1 MNSTNIQFTI
11 EFMQTMST
19 KRQMSPPCRS
29 AWLPSNCLAQAQ
41 GGQAASQH
49 ASPAAL
55 PVESP
60 RTIVVF
66 SSSTRITRSSS
77 KAIATTLLKDV
88 PHLPDSAGASNKE
101 FVPDSAEANSMFG
114 VLKLIP
120 ELPGTSEMPTASI
133 TILHGT
139 VATSVQGS
147 TCRTNAEARN
157 NHWPSLRS
165 RVLRSMLAVL
175 QLENFPQSKILNV
188 IGLQLVINKHSTTV
202 YHKKFERNQEKYH
215 SVDRSHSKSWFGMW
229 GSFGCKVCQWHRNGN
244 AGY

>member
-1 MNSTNIQFTI
+1 MNSTNIQFTT
-11 EFMQTMST
+11 EFMKTMLT
-19 KRQMSPPCRS
+19 KRQASPPRHS
-29 AWLPSNCLAQAQ
+29 ARFPSNCLAQAQ

-49 ASPAAL
+49 ASLAAL

-60 RTIVVF
+60 CTTAMF
-66 SSSTRITRSSS
+66 SSSARLTWSSS
-77 KAIATTLLKDV
+77 KAGATTSYKDV
-88 PHLPDSAGASNKE
+88 LHLPNSAGASNKE

-157 NHWPSLRS
+157 NH
-165 RVLRSMLAVL
+165 
-175 QLENFPQSKILNV
+175 
-188 IGLQLVINKHSTTV
+188 
-202 YHKKFERNQEKYH
+202 
-215 SVDRSHSKSWFGMW
+215 
-229 GSFGCKVCQWHRNGN
+229 
-244 AGY
+244 